1 MSKMNSPNR
10 RIIGEQNHIFSKPD
24 IRVFLDKKEEEKLRK
39 EWNYEEWHNSFV
51 HKILEEF
58 KK

>member
-1 MSKMNSPNR
+1 MNSPNR